1 MFNLEVDF
9 GNNIIA
15 EDCDCDKSWKNGTI
29 VEVPYQWIQS
39 GNYEIRA
46 RFKGEYEDWNE
57 WSEPYIVSMSKIKS
71 KINMHKFILRKV
83 SLFQFLENY
92 FNK

>member
-57 WSEPYIVSMSKIKS
+57 
-71 KINMHKFILRKV
+71 
-83 SLFQFLENY
+83 
-92 FNK
+92 